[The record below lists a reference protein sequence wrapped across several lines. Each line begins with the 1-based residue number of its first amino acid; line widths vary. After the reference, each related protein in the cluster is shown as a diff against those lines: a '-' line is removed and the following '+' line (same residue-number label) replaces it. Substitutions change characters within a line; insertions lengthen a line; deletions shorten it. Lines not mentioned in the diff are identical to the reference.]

1 MGMLQLTFAFIILA
15 VAAAVGALLAIPFL
29 RGREVRRA
37 HWAVTLGH
45 GVVGAAGFA
54 VLIVGLWR
62 GVPASGMGT
71 AGFGPAAA
79 VLIGLAV
86 VLGVS
91 IALASFGRRRPGAA
105 LVAVHASLAI
115 AGLVVL
121 WALVSLG

>member
-1 MGMLQLTFAFIILA
+1 
-15 VAAAVGALLAIPFL
+15 
-29 RGREVRRA
+29 VRRA

-45 GVVGAAGFA
+45 GALGTAGLG
-54 VLIVGLWR
+54 VLLAGLLQ
-62 GVPASGMGT
+62 GVPPSRMGT

-79 VLIGLAV
+79 VLLALALA
-86 VLGVS
+86 LGIL
-91 IALASFGRRRPGAA
+91 IALASFGRRRPAAA